1 MLRRSAKWSFES
13 FWATA
18 PFLNGPAL
26 LLMVSLVLAVS
37 MAACTVYPSPALNT
51 PAPPVGGG
59 GPTITNG
66 CDTIGIIWGGVPGT
80 ASSSA
85 SGFVEVGSM
94 TVARA
99 GHTATL
105 LPNKKVLVVDG
116 GQLDIDDLPV
126 SVSSA
131 EIFDPS
137 AGTFTPTGS
146 PCIAREFHTAT
157 LLTNGKVLIAGG
169 NEFNGYPTWLTA
181 TATAEL
187 YDPAT
192 GSFASTGS
200 MAVGRS
206 GHTASLLADGRVL
219 VVGGSSAGSPTA
231 EIYDP
236 KVGAFSVIP
245 GLTEG
250 RTGHTATVLSSG
262 KVLIAGGQ
270 TTEQLGSSILATA
283 EVFDPATNSFTA
295 AQNLNAPRTAHT
307 ATLLQNGKVLI
318 AGGSS
323 NAGLVVGGFEGN
335 ADSLQMTELYD
346 PATGSFAPAASMSTP
361 RLGHTATLL
370 ADGTVLICGGFNN
383 WTTASGY
390 QSYGTAEKFDPATNT
405 FTIAG
410 QMNVARF
417 WHSATLLPD
426 GTVLVAGGV
435 GQDRTLTSAEI
446 FK

>member
-13 FWATA
+13 FWVTA

-26 LLMVSLVLAVS
+26 LLVVSLVLAVS
-37 MAACTVYPSPALNT
+37 MAACTVYPTSALNT

-94 TVARA
+94 NVARA
-99 GHTATL
+99 AHTATL
-105 LPNKKVLVVDG
+105 LPNHKVLVIDG
-116 GQLDIDDLPV
+116 GQMDIDDLPV

-206 GHTASLLADGRVL
+206 YHTASLLADGRVL
-219 VVGGSSAGSPTA
+219 IFGGGPAGSPTA

-236 KVGAFSVIP
+236 KAGTFSAVP
-245 GLTEG
+245 GLTG
-250 RTGHTATVLSSG
+250 AWVGHTATVLPSG
-262 KVLIAGGQ
+262 KILIAGGQ
-270 TTEQLGSSILATA
+270 SDDQNGSLILATA
-283 EVFDPATNSFTA
+283 EVYDPVANSFTA
-295 AQNLNAPRTAHT
+295 AQNMNAPRTGHT

-318 AGGSS
+318 AGGAS
-323 NAGLVVGGFEGN
+323 NAGLALGGFQNGTQ
-335 ADSLQMTELYD
+335 ALQTSELFD
-346 PATGSFAPAASMSTP
+346 PATGSFAPAASMSTG

-370 ADGTVLICGGFNN
+370 SDGRVMICGGFKD
-383 WTTASGY
+383 WTTANGY
-390 QSYGTAEKFDPATNT
+390 ESYGTAETFDPATGT
-405 FTIAG
+405 FAIAG
-410 QMNVARF
+410 QMNVGRF

-435 GQDRTLTSAEI
+435 GEDRALTSAEI